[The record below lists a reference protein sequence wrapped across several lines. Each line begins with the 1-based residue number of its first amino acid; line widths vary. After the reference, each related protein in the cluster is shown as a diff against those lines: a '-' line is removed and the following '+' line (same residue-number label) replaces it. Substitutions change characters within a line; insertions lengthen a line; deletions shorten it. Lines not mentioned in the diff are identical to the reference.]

1 MTSDATNPAVDAN
14 GAEPSALRAETPA
27 PPPPPTE
34 ATKTGTAK
42 TDTAQTDTPQ
52 TATAE
57 TDVPESGKAKAD
69 EAESGRAKTGKTKT
83 GVRQPPDSS
92 KVAFGWWA
100 LAIVAVAAAAWL
112 CVVVAKGTHFTTGHR
127 AAASWTALLVVAA
140 LAIAAQVIL
149 LWYQARLLRAAGD
162 APDQPTLAF
171 RRRGLKAAVMG
182 QDGRASTSK
191 TQVVLWTGALV
202 WALVDLL
209 LLARAYSAGS
219 LFINAVKTNWH
230 PEYLVLLGLP
240 VAAATTAKAVVAGA
254 NSGQGPAT
262 SDPSSKAHI
271 ASGLSG
277 NRVYVRDPIS
287 PGVWGFL
294 QGVAELLTGDDG
306 VVAWADLQYAVFTL
320 ITLVYFASQFLAQPA
335 AGLPQVPAA
344 LLTLMGVSAT
354 GYAANKIV
362 STKVST
368 QDAPAEDH

>member
-1 MTSDATNPAVDAN
+1 MTSDTTNPAVDAN
-14 GAEPSALRAETPA
+14 AAPSALHTEAAASPSAPTGAAETD
-27 PPPPPTE
+27 
-34 ATKTGTAK
+34 TAK
-42 TDTAQTDTPQ
+42 TDMPEADKAQTDTAQTDTAQ
-52 TATAE
+52 T
-57 TDVPESGKAKAD
+57 D
-69 EAESGRAKTGKTKT
+69 EAKTGKGKT
-83 GVRQPPDSS
+83 GKGKTGKGKTAIRQPPDSS
-92 KVAFGWWA
+92 KVAFGWWP

-112 CVVVAKGTHFTTGHR
+112 SVVVARETHFTTGHR
-127 AAASWTALLVVAA
+127 AAAAWTALLVVAA
-140 LAIAAQVIL
+140 LAILAQVIL
-149 LWYQARLLRAAGD
+149 LWYQARLLSAAGD

-209 LLARAYSAGS
+209 LLARAYPGGS
-219 LFINAVKTNWH
+219 LFLNAVKTNWH

-254 NSGQGPAT
+254 NSGQGPAA
-262 SDPSSKAHI
+262 SDPPSSIAKI
-271 ASGLSG
+271 ASGLNG

-287 PGVWGFL
+287 AGVWGFL
-294 QGVAELLTGDDG
+294 RGVAELFTGDDDA
-306 VVAWADLQYAVFTL
+306 VAWADLQYVVFTM

-362 STKVST
+362 STKVNT
-368 QDAPAEDH
+368 QDAPADGQ